1 LEAEGYTLHTCHCGH
16 SYKDNF
22 VDRLTY
28 IVGDTDGNEAI
39 NKDDAIYL
47 LMATFFPEDYPL
59 EQECDFDHSGEVNKD
74 DAIYLLM
81 YTFFPEDYPLTVE
94 SPVAYALLP
103 SSKRDEDE

>member
-1 LEAEGYTLHTCHCGH
+1 M
-16 SYKDNF
+16 
-22 VDRLTY
+22 V
-28 IVGDTDGNEAI
+28 

-59 EQECDFDHSGEVNKD
+59 EQECDFDRNGSVNKD

-94 SPVAYALLP
+94 TTAAYALLP
-103 SSKRDEDE
+103 TSKRDEDE